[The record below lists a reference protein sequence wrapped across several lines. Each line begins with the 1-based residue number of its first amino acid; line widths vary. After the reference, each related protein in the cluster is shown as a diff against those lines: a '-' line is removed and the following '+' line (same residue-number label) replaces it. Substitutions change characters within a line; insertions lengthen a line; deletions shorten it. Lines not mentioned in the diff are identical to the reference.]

1 MANGTSLKISDPE
14 EMQEALAPIVGE
26 LHVRPS
32 RGTDFHTR
40 LSLKP
45 KGKVGLFTARA
56 NSIQV
61 HQEPHTPFFSINVP
75 LGRPLSISQASHPH
89 EFLDDINFTRPDRP
103 IDIKAAVDCR
113 ILVVILYREMMQE
126 HVARLTRSTRSL
138 ESGMQTRLSMKTS
151 DGHALL
157 RSLARLW
164 SEPRAVNPTN
174 GAQIRLAELEDEAI
188 TNFILAATEAG
199 EDPDL
204 SCPDTAPGCVR
215 LAEDYLCARL
225 DQPVS
230 RAELAEASSASIR
243 TLSRGFMRRHGKG
256 PMQFLK
262 ARRLDAAYRDL
273 LGANPESTSVTEVA
287 LRYGFNHLG
296 KFASDYRQVFR
307 ESPSVTLRT

>member
-1 MANGTSLKISDPE
+1 MGHAASHNLFDPE
-14 EMQEALAPIVGE
+14 EFQEALAPTVGE
-26 LHVRPS
+26 SRIRPARGADFHVRL
-32 RGTDFHTR
+32 T
-40 LSLKP
+40 LKP

-61 HQEPHTPFFSINVP
+61 HQDPRLPFYGINLP
-75 LGRPLSISQASHPH
+75 LGRPLTVSQASHPR
-89 EFLDDINFTRPDRP
+89 EFLDDINLTRPDRP

-113 ILVVILYREMMQE
+113 ILVLILEREMLQE
-126 HVARLTRSTRSL
+126 HVSRLTRSNRPL
-138 ESGMQTRLSMKTS
+138 ESRMQTGLSKKTP
-151 DGHALL
+151 DGHALG

-164 SEPRAVNPTN
+164 SEPLSGSQAP
-174 GAQIRLAELEDEAI
+174 GAQIQQAELEDEVI
-188 TNFILAATEAG
+188 TNYILAATQAG
-199 EDPDL
+199 EDPHR
-204 SCPDTAPGCVR
+204 SCTDTAPGCVR

-243 TLSRGFMRRHGKG
+243 TLSRGFMRRHSMG

-296 KFASDYRQVFR
+296 KFASDYRQAFR
-307 ESPSVTLRT
+307 ESPSVTLRS